1 MPKAERVQTEPNPA
15 TEAGLKAQEPGPSL
29 TAPLT
34 PGPAGPEPSPVPS
47 VGESSDRNKS
57 HMTKMTIQLGSLN
70 AKSKPVKPKSAANTK
85 PLGLP
90 VQTTLPPIGQ
100 PFETVPKQKQRI
112 AVEQMPDVL
121 VDPMGDYTVTMDL
134 G

>member
-1 MPKAERVQTEPNPA
+1 
-15 TEAGLKAQEPGPSL
+15 
-29 TAPLT
+29 
-34 PGPAGPEPSPVPS
+34 
-47 VGESSDRNKS
+47 
-57 HMTKMTIQLGSLN
+57 MTKMTIQLGSLN